1 MKRGALASFSIW
13 STNDDGFI
21 KFLLEEATKQ
31 QVFDE
36 QMYHFLKIAFEYFH
50 MQFHGNY
57 DDPLFDQVNSQLEEA
72 GFTAVG
78 SMSKTLPNKSP
89 EEFAKQLK
97 GRSFA
102 EYCQSKGGCLD
113 DVDWLIKQYKKY
125 TKDNFIHTL
134 IYFFAKKP

>member
-97 GRSFA
+97 GRRFA